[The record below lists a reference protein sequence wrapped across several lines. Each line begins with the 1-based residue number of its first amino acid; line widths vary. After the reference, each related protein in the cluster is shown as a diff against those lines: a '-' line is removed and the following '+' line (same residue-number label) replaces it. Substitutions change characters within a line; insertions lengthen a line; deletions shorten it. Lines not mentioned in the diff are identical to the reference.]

1 MIGPVQLLM
10 IGFKDP
16 ELPSDVRRTVD
27 DLRANPAVKLLDVQ
41 VYHKERGVAS
51 RQELSGFTTEGQSGA
66 GGLVDQM
73 MTRTMASEVMSG
85 GAPSGRGYL
94 MRGDPIPDP
103 TNDVPDNTNVLV
115 LMLEHLW
122 ATPLFDSVRDSS
134 AFPLTDAWLGRQSL
148 AQAGL
153 DVG

>member
-1 MIGPVQLLM
+1 M

-16 ELPSDVRRTVD
+16 ELPSDVRHQVD
-27 DLRANPAVKLLDVQ
+27 DLRANPAVRLLDVQ
-41 VYHKERGVAS
+41 LYHKERGQVS
-51 RQELSGFTTEGQSGA
+51 RQEISGFTTGEQPGA
-66 GGLVDQM
+66 GDIVDQL

-103 TNDVPDNTNVLV
+103 TNDVPDDTNVLV

-122 ATPLFDSVRDSS
+122 ATGLFDSVRDTN

-148 AQAGL
+148 AQAGF

>member
-16 ELPSDVRRTVD
+16 QLPSEVRDQVD
-27 DLRANPAVKLLDVQ
+27 ELRANPAVRLLDVQ
-41 VYHKERGVAS
+41 LYHKERSQVS
-51 RQELSGFTTEGQSGA
+51 RQEISGFTTGEQSGA
-66 GGLVDQM
+66 GDIVDQM

-85 GAPSGRGYL
+85 AAPSGRGYL

-122 ATPLFDSVRDSS
+122 AAGLFDSVRATN

-148 AQAGL
+148 SDAGF
-153 DVG
+153 DV